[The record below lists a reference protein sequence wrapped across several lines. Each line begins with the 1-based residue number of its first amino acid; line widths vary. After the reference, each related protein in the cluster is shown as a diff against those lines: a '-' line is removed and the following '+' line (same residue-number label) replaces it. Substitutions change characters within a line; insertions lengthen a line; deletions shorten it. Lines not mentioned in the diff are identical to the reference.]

1 MEAKA
6 IGKYFRISAM
16 KLRKV
21 INLIRDKSVSDAL
34 AILRVMPN
42 KGARIAYKVIH
53 SARANFKNVN
63 PEESVDNLMITKI
76 CADEAPIFKRYL
88 PRARGRADML
98 RKQNAHLR
106 VVVALPAPEEKK

>member
-21 INLIRDKSVSDAL
+21 INLIREMSVSDAL
-34 AILRVMPN
+34 AILKVMPN
-42 KGARIAYKVIH
+42 KGARIAFKVIH
-53 SARANFKNVN
+53 SARANFKDVN
-63 PEESVDNLMITKI
+63 REVSADGLVIKSI
-76 CADEAPIFKRYL
+76 CADEAPVLKRFL
-88 PRARGRADML
+88 PRARGRADMM
-98 RKQNAHLR
+98 RKQNAHLT